1 MTTSGVGATRE
12 AILRA
17 VAFFDSVDYAPTVA
31 EAMAWAEGTGTAHIN
46 SAYLEEGEGRLALH
60 GRLQPLL
67 ALSRARTPLF
77 PRKLR
82 RARQV
87 ASWLVRNPHVRF
99 VALANTT
106 ALAHARHE
114 SDLDFFVIVRH
125 GSIWSTR
132 LIAGAPFRLTH
143 QLAGGPHDKPD
154 AVCLSYFIS
163 DAALDLSSH
172 MLPDGD
178 DPYFRYWFLAL
189 LPLYDD
195 GVGQKLWQAN
205 ARITAQH
212 PHATPWIVAPDIAIH
227 RPAIRIPGTRLLEQ
241 PTKAFQQRWFPEPIR
256 HQMNKDTSVLVS
268 DAVLKF
274 HTDDAR
280 RRFRAAYETRLRI
293 LSL

>member
-1 MTTSGVGATRE
+1 MIPSRLNATRE
-12 AILRA
+12 AILRT
-17 VAFFDSVDYAPTVA
+17 VAFFDTMDYAPTVT
-31 EAMAWAEGTGTAHIN
+31 EAMAWAEGKGTRDIPHDL
-46 SAYLEEGEGRLALH
+46 LEEGEGRIALR

-67 ALSRARTPLF
+67 ARSRERTPLF

-82 RARQV
+82 RAQQV
-87 ASWLVRNPHVRF
+87 AAWLVRNPNVRF

-132 LIAGAPFRLTH
+132 LIGGAPYRLTH
-143 QLAGGPHDKPD
+143 QLAGGPNEKPD

-163 DAALDLSSH
+163 DAGLNLSSH
-172 MLPDGD
+172 LLPDGD

-195 GVGQKLWQAN
+195 GVGQQFWDAN
-205 ARITAQH
+205 TCITERH
-212 PHATPWIVAPDIAIH
+212 PYAEPWMVSPDIAVR
-227 RPAIRIPGTRLLEQ
+227 RPTLRIPGTRLLEA
-241 PTKAFQQRWFPEPIR
+241 PAKAFQQKWFPEAIR
-256 HQMNKDTSVLVS
+256 HQMNQDTSVLIS
-268 DAVLKF
+268 DVALKF
-274 HTDDAR
+274 HTDDGR
-280 RRFRAAYETRLRI
+280 RRFRTAYQTRLHS